1 MNLKMSPLN
10 MYYTSMIIYMIDA
23 IPLILYTL
31 VIKPIA
37 NLYHEPIGTMVSPVF
52 GNYGFYLDSLF
63 FISLILTTLSL
74 VFFILAWNDALRSGR
89 TLSMGTRL
97 LPVVLFIFSYTLLGV
112 SGLA

>member
-1 MNLKMSPLN
+1 
-10 MYYTSMIIYMIDA
+10 MIDA

-37 NLYHEPIGTMVSPVF
+37 NLYHEPISTMVSPVF

-63 FISLILTTLSL
+63 FISLILTTVSL
-74 VFFILAWNDALRSGR
+74 IFFVLAWSGAIKSGK
-89 TLSMGTRL
+89 TLSIGTKL
-97 LPVVLFIFSYTLLGV
+97 LPIIIFVFSYLLLGV